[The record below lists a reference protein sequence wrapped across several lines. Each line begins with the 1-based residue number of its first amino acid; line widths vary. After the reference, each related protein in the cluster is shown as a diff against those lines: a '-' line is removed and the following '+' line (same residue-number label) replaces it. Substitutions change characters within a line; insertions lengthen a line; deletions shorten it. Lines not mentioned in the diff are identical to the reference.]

1 MAIAGPTRIHY
12 AVLTLAGVVVVLAG
26 ARYAQSIVVPFLL
39 SLFIATIAATPVD
52 WLKRHGMALPLAVS
66 LVILLLVFGLLAL
79 GMLLG
84 ATIDQ
89 FGSALPDYQDR
100 LQALN
105 ERFVVV
111 LQNYGLNVP
120 KGGLLAILDLR
131 VVMKYANTLV
141 AGFGVV
147 LSNAVVIM
155 FTVFFMLL
163 EAWSFPAKVA
173 EIQGE
178 RAIATLARFVAV
190 MNSTKHYTAAKTL
203 TSFST
208 GVLIWIGLELVG
220 VDFAALWGFIAFLFN
235 YVPNIGSIIAAI
247 PAVLLTLLQL
257 GPAATLI
264 VISIY
269 LFVNILIGNLI
280 EPRMM
285 GRWMGLSTL
294 VVFLSLLFWGWLLG
308 PVGMLLSV
316 PLTMVVK
323 FAAEVNEETRWIG
336 VMLGPP
342 PLEEEASS

>member
-1 MAIAGPTRIHY
+1 MPITGPTRIHY

-39 SLFIATIAATPVD
+39 SLFIATIAATPVG

-89 FGSALPDYQDR
+89 FASALPDYQDR

-111 LQNYGLNVP
+111 LQNSGLDVP

-147 LSNAVVIM
+147 LSNAVIIM

-342 PLEEEASS
+342 PLEEESSA

>member
-1 MAIAGPTRIHY
+1 MITGPTRTHY
-12 AVLTLAGVVVVLAG
+12 AVLTLAGLVVVLAG
-26 ARYAQSIVVPFLL
+26 ARYAQAIVVPFLL

-52 WLKRHGMALPLAVS
+52 WLKRHGMALPLAVA
-66 LVILLLVFGLLAL
+66 LVILLLVFMLVAL

-89 FGSALPDYQDR
+89 FATALPGYQDR
-100 LQALN
+100 LQALSDHLVA
-105 ERFVVV
+105 R
-111 LQNYGLNVP
+111 LQGYGLDIP
-120 KGGLLAILDLR
+120 KGGLLSVLDLR

-141 AGFGVV
+141 TGFGAV
-147 LSNAVVIM
+147 LSNAVIIM

-178 RAIATLARFVAV
+178 RAITTLARFVAV

-203 TSFST
+203 TSSVT
-208 GVLIWIGLELVG
+208 GLLIWIGLSLAG

-235 YVPNIGSIIAAI
+235 YVPNIGSIVAAI
-247 PAVLLTLLQL
+247 PAVLLALLQL
-257 GPAATLI
+257 GPGAALA
-264 VISIY
+264 VIGIY

-280 EPRMM
+280 EPRLM

-294 VVFLSLLFWGWLLG
+294 VVFLSLVFWGWLLG

-323 FAAEVNEETRWIG
+323 FAAEVNDETRWIG
-336 VMLGPP
+336 VMLGPAP
-342 PLEEEASS
+342 LTDDVLEE